1 MSAKEK
7 VQMEFESAIDSRI
20 AFVEAGAVTFGVRY
34 RRYSYREGVVIYVL
48 GPYQDTP
55 FLGVGKPRV
64 SEGRYTE
71 DAPHTF
77 SDGNYVGVEGTRTQY
92 LRAELFDIFPH
103 LHYCRFPTGEKAK
116 ECIKITDGEEEV
128 PLDPVCEG
136 DLITWAI
143 SRFSD
148 RLVAMLERAEF
159 SEAAAAVD
167 IDQVKAVLPEVEAIA
182 RKLDKNRTPS
192 LI

>member
-1 MSAKEK
+1 
-7 VQMEFESAIDSRI
+7 MEFETPIDSRI

-55 FLGVGKPRV
+55 FSGIGKPRV
-64 SEGRYTE
+64 SEGRYAE
-71 DAPHTF
+71 AAPHTF
-77 SDGNYVGVEGTRTQY
+77 SDGNYDGVEGTRSQY

-103 LHYCRFPTGEKAK
+103 LHYCRFPTGDKAK

-128 PLDPVCEG
+128 PLDPVSEG
-136 DLITWAI
+136 DLITWTINAF
-143 SRFSD
+143 RD
-148 RLVAMLERAEF
+148 RLVPMLERGEF
-159 SEAAAAVD
+159 VEAARAVD
-167 IDQVKAVLPEVEAIA
+167 IDTVRAKLPEVEAIA
-182 RKLDKNRTPS
+182 RRLDNGRTPS

>member
-1 MSAKEK
+1 MSAKETA
-7 VQMEFESAIDSRI
+7 QMEFEAATDSRI

-48 GPYQDTP
+48 GPYQDRP
-55 FLGVGKPRV
+55 FSGIGKPRV
-64 SEGRYTE
+64 SEGRYIE

-77 SDGNYVGVEGTRTQY
+77 TDGNYVGVEGTRSQY
-92 LRAELFDIFPH
+92 LRAELFDLFPH

-143 SRFSD
+143 SRFRD
-148 RLVAMLERAEF
+148 RLVPMLERAEF
-159 SEAAAAVD
+159 PEAAAAVD
-167 IDQVKAVLPEVEAIA
+167 MQRVKAALPEVEAIA
-182 RKLDKNRTPS
+182 RRLEKNRTPS
-192 LI
+192 LV